1 MSEISEIKVAF
12 DAGTSGGKVI
22 TSHPSG
28 ECPFNDEG
36 YFLVDPSV
44 RELTEQ
50 TYHDLLEYVEGDI
63 GLDSSLVSYVNP
75 ISGERV
81 YWQVGESASR
91 PGLLYV
97 DERKFETLLVKVL
110 AFVGYL
116 VHASARSKKQ
126 IRLSLGILLP
136 LDEIEDRALLAS
148 WLRKII
154 EGQGFWVNGNQILNI
169 SVDKI
174 HCKAE
179 GYGIYKS
186 FPSKKAAILM
196 IGHSDLT
203 WLFFNRG
210 ELSVKHSKT
219 FPGSG
224 MHSFIRGL
232 KFPIQYELST
242 AELIA
247 KAGSNLDPLFLI
259 QLTQTKSDDEMAHLT
274 KAIKLARPQYWHDR
288 TKDFESLKIQITD
301 QVCVAGGAANY
312 FSGELTQ
319 LFKEKYGIKLNWCK
333 SLAKEFSQ
341 RFDIK
346 GKDKSIVP
354 LFLDSYGY
362 FKTLSEVKTV
372 TPSVEKPRLE
382 VVKSASS

>member
-1 MSEISEIKVAF
+1 MSEITVAF
-12 DAGTSGGKVI
+12 DAGTSGSKI
-22 TSHPSG
+22 IASYPSG

-36 YFLVDPSV
+36 YFLVEPSV
-44 RELTEQ
+44 RELTET
-50 TYHDLLEYVEGDI
+50 TYHDLLDYVEEGEEGI
-63 GLDSSLVSYVNP
+63 GLDSILVSYLNP
-75 ISGERV
+75 ITGDRV
-81 YWQVGESASR
+81 YWEIGESASR
-91 PGLLYV
+91 PGLLFV
-97 DERKFETLLVKVL
+97 KERKFETLLVKVL
-110 AFVGYL
+110 AFIGYL
-116 VHASARSKKQ
+116 VQSSAKSKKQ

-154 EGQGFWVNGNQILNI
+154 EGQGFSVNGNPIKNI
-169 SVDKI
+169 CVDKI
-174 HCKAE
+174 YCKAE
-179 GYGIYKS
+179 GYGIHKS
-186 FPSKKAAILM
+186 FPSNKAGILM
-196 IGHSDLT
+196 IGHSDLS
-203 WLFFNRG
+203 WLFFNQGRFST
-210 ELSVKHSKT
+210 EHSYT

-232 KFPIQYELST
+232 KFPVSYELST

-247 KAGSNLDPLFLI
+247 KAGSNLDPKFLI

-274 KAIKLARPQYWHDR
+274 KAIKLARPQYWRDR
-288 TKDFESLKIQITD
+288 FKEFESLDIRMAE

-312 FSGELTQ
+312 FSAELTQ
-319 LFKEKYGIKLNWCK
+319 LFKEKYGMRLNWCK

-362 FKTLSEVKTV
+362 FKTLSQVKTV

-382 VVKSASS
+382 VVKSVSS

>member
-1 MSEISEIKVAF
+1 MSEITVAF
-12 DAGTSGGKVI
+12 DAGTSGSKVI
-22 TSHPSG
+22 ASYPSG

-36 YFLVDPSV
+36 YFLVEPSV
-44 RELTEQ
+44 RELTEA
-50 TYHDLLEYVEGDI
+50 TYHDLLEYVEEGI
-63 GLDSSLVSYVNP
+63 ALDSSLVSYLNP
-75 ISGERV
+75 ITGDRV
-81 YWQVGESASR
+81 YWQIGESASR

-97 DERKFETLLVKVL
+97 NERKFETLLVKVL
-110 AFVGYL
+110 AFLGYL
-116 VHASARSKKQ
+116 VHASAKSKKQ
-126 IRLSLGILLP
+126 IRLNLGILLP
-136 LDEIEDRALLAS
+136 LDEIEDRGLLGG

-154 EGQGFWVNGNQILNI
+154 EGQGFWVNGNLIKNI

-174 HCKAE
+174 YCKAE

-186 FPSKKAAILM
+186 FPTNKAAILM
-196 IGHSDLT
+196 MGHSDLT

-219 FPGSG
+219 FPSSG

-232 KFPIQYELST
+232 KFPVQYELST

-259 QLTQTKSDDEMAHLT
+259 QLTQTKSDEEMAQLT
-274 KAIKLARPQYWHDR
+274 KAIKIARPQYWHDR
-288 TKDFESLKIQITD
+288 TKDFESLKIQITK

-312 FSGELTQ
+312 FSAELTE
-319 LFKEKYGIKLNWCK
+319 LFKAKYGIKLNWCK
-333 SLAKEFSQ
+333 SLGKEFSQ

-362 FKTLSEVKTV
+362 FKTLDQVKTV